1 MTRPTE
7 AEDHR
12 SVPMRLTLLIQAVLV
27 VGMGLFVWRG
37 DWQNVFLTLLVIAL
51 TMLPMFLKR
60 HRIIIPPE
68 FQFVAALL
76 LFLSLYLGSAQDYYY
91 RFWWWDIVL
100 HAGSGFL
107 FGIIGFLAIYLLNQT
122 DRIPRSMQPTFV
134 CLFAVMFS
142 VFIGVLWEIV
152 EYAVD
157 SIWPSTNMQSGEEGV
172 RDTMN
177 DMIVNLVGAIV
188 VAGIGWAYLKTGKQ
202 SFISDAVR
210 AFVKRNP
217 RLFRTKKRA

>member
-1 MTRPTE
+1 
-7 AEDHR
+7 
-12 SVPMRLTLLIQAVLV
+12 MRLTLLIQAVLV
-27 VGMGLFVWRG
+27 IGMGLFVWRG
-37 DWQNVFLTLLVIAL
+37 DWQNVILTLLVIAL
-51 TMLPMFLKR
+51 TMVPMFLKTQ
-60 HRIIIPPE
+60 RIIIPPE

-76 LFLSLYLGSAQDYYY
+76 LFLTLYLGSAQDYYY
-91 RFWWWDIVL
+91 RFWWWDLVL
-100 HAGSGFL
+100 HTGTGFL

-122 DRIPRSMQPTFV
+122 DRIPRSMTPTFV

-142 VFIGVLWEIV
+142 VFIGVLWEIF

-157 SIWPSTNMQSGEEGV
+157 RISPSTNMQSGEEGV
-172 RDTMN
+172 RDTMH
-177 DMIVNLVGAIV
+177 DLIVNLAGAII

-217 RLFRTKKRA
+217 RLFRAKKRA